1 MMFVKINDFA
11 KEWEEE
17 LKLTEKVMAAL
28 TDDSLSMEVIPGRRT
43 LGDIA
48 WHLVLSPHYMTG
60 CGLVFDGPA
69 GGMEVPASAAV
80 IAEEYGRISRAL
92 LEAVKTQWSDDSLLE
107 TVDMMGESW
116 ANGVT
121 LRFTLMHQAH
131 HRGQMTVLMRQAGL
145 RIPEVYGQTYD
156 SWIEAGME
164 PLK

>member
-1 MMFVKINDFA
+1 MFVKIDDFA

-28 TDDSLSMEVIPGRRT
+28 TDDSLSREVIPGRRT

-60 CGLVFDGPA
+60 CGLVFDGAA
-69 GGMEVPASAAV
+69 GGKEVPASAAV
-80 IAEEYGRISRAL
+80 IAEEYGKISRAL
-92 LEAVKTQWSDDSLLE
+92 LEAVKTQWSDDSLKE
-107 TVDMMGESW
+107 TVEMMGENW
-116 ANGVT
+116 ANGAT
-121 LRFTLMHQAH
+121 LRFTVMHQVH
-131 HRGQMTVLMRQAGL
+131 HRGQMTILMRQAGL

-156 SWIEAGME
+156 SWVEAGVE